1 MKRVALLGAT
11 GSIGAQAIDI
21 VERNPE
27 LELCALMSG
36 SPAARRARGRS
47 RRRARPGRRLRCRA
61 SARRRARHRPQCHR
75 RLRRRRGDPLG
86 ARARHHARAREQ
98 GEPRRGRRARGR
110 RASSWRRAAAA
121 GRQRALRDLPV
132 PRGAGSR
139 DGRVDRPHRLGR
151 PVPRPVARR
160 ARARHDRARLS
171 HIQPGRWDERSLWT
185 PPPSPTRAS
194 S

>member
-36 SPAARRARGRS
+36 TPAARRARGRP
-47 RRRARPGRRLRCRA
+47 RRRARPGRRLRCGA
-61 SARRRARHRPQCHR
+61 AERRRARHRPQRHR
-75 RLRRRRGDPLG
+75 RLRRRRGDPVG

-98 GEPRRGRRARGR
+98 GEPRRGRRARAR
-110 RASSWRRAAAA
+110 CASSWRRAPAA

-139 DGRVDRPHRLGR
+139 HGRVDRPHRVGR
-151 PVPRPVARR
+151 PVPRPLAEPSSSTSRSR
-160 ARARHDRARLS
+160 TLS

-185 PPPSPTRAS
+185 PPLSPTRGS